1 MTTRM
6 SKAQLTTRLTLNVC
20 PRLKPAAQRVLL
32 LLLGYAAPRGD
43 GWVAWPSQD
52 ELAQRGAM
60 SRRTVL
66 RGLADLV
73 AAGVVRSERTQ
84 TQNRYWIEADSEVST
99 VTNLSHPECHPCHIQ
114 SDTGVTSG
122 VTKTTGPIRQ
132 NKSNEQEQQQR
143 AAAAEKLSECQEAIA
158 EELATLPG
166 NLRVDRR
173 VAEQLA
179 RSPGMSRGLIQ
190 HAVREVR
197 AKHNVR
203 HPAGMLVSM
212 LREPD
217 LGRAYDEAERRRSE
231 SQQRAEA
238 KQEAQAKADAE
249 AARLEQER
257 REALESAWHAL
268 TESERAEAIQ
278 AAMANLSPIVR
289 RHLARDGT
297 PLEQTELVIT
307 DAMELALAGRGVA

>member
-6 SKAQLTTRLTLNVC
+6 SKAQLTTRLTLEVC

-32 LLLGYAAPRGD
+32 LLLGYAAPRSD

-84 TQNRYWIEADSEVST
+84 TQNRYWIEAEPANPT

-132 NKSNEQEQQQR
+132 NKSNEQEQQQSN
-143 AAAAEKLSECQEAIA
+143 AAAGKLTEGQEAIA
-158 EELATLPG
+158 EELAGYPG
-166 NLRVDRR
+166 KLRVDRS

-179 RSPGMSRGLIQ
+179 RSPGMSRGLIE
-190 HAVREVR
+190 HARREVQGM
-197 AKHNVR
+197 HGVR
-203 HPAGMLVSM
+203 NPAGMLVKL

-231 SQQRAEA
+231 AHQRAESQKLARA
-238 KQEAQAKADAE
+238 KAEAQAAQI
-249 AARLEQER
+249 EQKR
-257 REALESAWHAL
+257 REAIDSAWASMS
-268 TESERAEAIQ
+268 EPERAAALQ
-278 AAMANLSPIVR
+278 AAMDSMHPAGLRMTLKHGGPAEHNP
-289 RHLARDGT
+289 
-297 PLEQTELVIT
+297 VII
-307 DAMELALAGRGVA
+307 ELAVEVHAQRGVTS